1 MTPRAAASAR
11 LVPGRAEKRRL
22 GGGSKRPLLSRGLGA
37 IRRATR
43 PTPQGRRRTM
53 SFRLLPLPLPPPL
66 SLHYHYQYQGRVCW
80 GDRRRRAIER

>member
-53 SFRLLPLPLPPPL
+53 SFRLLPLPLL
-66 SLHYHYQYQGRVCW
+66 LLHHHQGRVYW